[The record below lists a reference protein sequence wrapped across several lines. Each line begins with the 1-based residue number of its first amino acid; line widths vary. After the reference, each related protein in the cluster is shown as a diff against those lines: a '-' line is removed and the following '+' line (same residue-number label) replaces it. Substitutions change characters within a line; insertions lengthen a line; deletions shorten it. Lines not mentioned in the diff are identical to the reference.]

1 MSSDRLFEARARELS
16 VRRPGSKLLY
26 AGAGGQRRIS
36 GRVPFDEEV
45 RHVAGRHELVFVVAG
60 KARIRV
66 PTAEFELA
74 PGELLLVEPG
84 VDHAEMPTEPLR
96 SYVLCWVI
104 LDKSYAMIAHTSRS
118 RAGDLSGGPFL
129 ELYGRTDLQN
139 IVVAL
144 GMELSAKAWGWEL
157 SAGALLQYLSCF
169 LMRRIRRGQSMP
181 LGQPESPTV
190 AHDPAAWKIVQNA
203 LAHCRANLHR
213 RLRVAEVAQAVG
225 YSASRLS
232 HLFSAYVGQSI
243 GDYVRSMRLAAAR
256 ELLVTTDLT
265 VSQVA
270 ARVGY
275 DDPAHFSRAF
285 SRAQRISP
293 RAFREKHGGL

>member
-1 MSSDRLFEARARELS
+1 VSSDRLFESRARELA
-16 VRRPGSKLLY
+16 VRRPGPKLLY
-26 AGAGGQRRIS
+26 AGPGGPRRIS
-36 GRVPFDEEV
+36 GPIPFDEEV
-45 RHVAGRHELVFVVAG
+45 RHIAGRHELVFAVAG

-66 PTAEFELA
+66 PTEEFDLA
-74 PGELLLVEPG
+74 RGNLLLVEPG
-84 VDHAEMPTEPLR
+84 VDHAEMPTEPAR

-118 RAGDLSGGPFL
+118 HAGDLSGGPFL
-129 ELYGRTDLQN
+129 ELHGRTNLQN
-139 IVVAL
+139 IAVAL
-144 GMELSAKAWGWEL
+144 STELSAKAVGWDL
-157 SAGALLQYLSCF
+157 AAGALLEYLSCF
-169 LMRRIRRGQSMP
+169 LIRRIRRGHSVP

-190 AHDPAAWKIVQNA
+190 AHDPAAWEIVQNA

-213 RLRVAEVAQAVG
+213 RLHVAEVAEAVG

-232 HLFSAYVGQSI
+232 HLFSAYVGRSI

-265 VSQVA
+265 VSQIA

-285 SRAQRISP
+285 SRAQKISP